1 MADMNVIIEDSQNNM
16 NPHQPQDTTHPS
28 LPAAEDELD
37 PFLSLPSV
45 MVYQQSQ
52 VSRHDLVL
60 DPETGVIIAVHKGSR
75 GPATEGS
82 VVIDGTNHTLLPGLI
97 ESHMHAHDGHLPKGR
112 DVSFNL
118 RSALRC
124 GITTCCDM
132 HSSPDIIHQL
142 RQKVIK
148 MDEEGDLGSTM
159 ADLKSCLW
167 AATIKG
173 GWPKPVVLGPDPSE
187 EQRAFVDSWPNVTPE
202 NAIEFVT
209 QQRKAGADYIK
220 LMQEDGS
227 CLALPDGAIPPAS
240 AEVQEAVVK
249 AARAQGLV
257 VVGHALSLDNTELL
271 LRAGVDGLTH
281 TFIDKPLSDSVL
293 DLYKQTNSFV
303 MPTLVVLS
311 SLTAEEQQRRQRFAD
326 VALRNG
332 VIDDFTHGIMTEP
345 LKGASAE
352 ARLSY
357 ACDTLRRFK
366 DEGVD
371 ILAGTDSVAGLRGTA
386 VGPSMWMELDM
397 YVERCGMSIREAL
410 RSATSVPAKRL
421 GFHDRGVGDVSE
433 GLDCLW
439 ERDGV
444 AGVWKKGLRLS
455 VKKKKKKK
463 KKQKKKKKKKQKQK
477 ADKDV
482 D

>member
-1 MADMNVIIEDSQNNM
+1 MTVTIIRSVLLFDGESWHPDS
-16 NPHQPQDTTHPS
+16 
-28 LPAAEDELD
+28 
-37 PFLSLPSV
+37 SV
-45 MVYQQSQ
+45 
-52 VSRHDLVL
+52 VL
-60 DPETGVIIAVHKGSR
+60 DSETGLIAAVHKGSR
-75 GPATEGS
+75 GPPIDEANA
-82 VVIDGTNHTLLPGLI
+82 VVVDGTNHTLLPGLI

-142 RQKVIK
+142 RQKVSDGNRMAEK
-148 MDEEGDLGSTM
+148 GALDLTM

-173 GWPKPVVLGPDPSE
+173 GWPKPVVLGPNPSD

-202 NAIEFVT
+202 NAADFVT
-209 QQRKAGADYIK
+209 QQKKDGADYIK
-220 LMQEDGS
+220 LMQEDGT
-227 CLALPDGAIPPAS
+227 CLSLPSGAIPPAS

-249 AARAQGLV
+249 AARGQGLV

-281 TFIDKPLSDSVL
+281 TFIDKPLSEPVL
-293 DLYKQTNSFV
+293 NLYKQTGSFV
-303 MPTLVVLS
+303 IPTLVVLS

-326 VALRNG
+326 VALQNS
-332 VIDDFTHGIMTEP
+332 VIDDFTHGIMTAP
-345 LKGASAE
+345 LKGASE
-352 ARLSY
+352 DARLSY

-371 ILAGTDSVAGLRGTA
+371 ILAGTDSVAGLQGTA

-397 YVERCGMSIREAL
+397 YVEKCGMTVREAL

-421 GFHDRGVGDVSE
+421 GFPDRGVVAEGKRADCVLIRGDVSG
-433 GLDCLW
+433 GLNCLW
-439 ERDGV
+439 EKDGV
-444 AGVWKKGLRLS
+444 AGVWKKGLKVL
-455 VKKKKKKK
+455 
-463 KKQKKKKKKKQKQK
+463 
-477 ADKDV
+477 
-482 D
+482 